1 MYIIKVTQL
10 TRVPLCFVDRE
21 LKYFRAIQGL
31 LRIYCDKMEQFIE
44 ESKNTLAE
52 LVTIKDSVAVLD
64 PNMIIQ
70 KVDPSKRILRL
81 H

>member
-10 TRVPLCFVDRE
+10 TRGSLCFVHRE